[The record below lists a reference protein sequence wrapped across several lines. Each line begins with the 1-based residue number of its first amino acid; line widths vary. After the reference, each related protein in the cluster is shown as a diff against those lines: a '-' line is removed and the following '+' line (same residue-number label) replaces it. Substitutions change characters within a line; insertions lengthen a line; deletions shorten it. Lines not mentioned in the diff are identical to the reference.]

1 METGVG
7 FINLDDSVK
16 IALNIALAVARENA
30 NECYT
35 PSHLLKALLHKDVGL
50 RDFIIS
56 IGKDLGYL
64 EEWADVY
71 IEQCPKSTQL
81 SEIKPSERIDAVF
94 RAADDA
100 RIQFGLFDINPI
112 CVLLA
117 LAKPGVAFSSDQ
129 LRSFPILEK
138 DIHSIYIGNG
148 QKDMPAAATEK
159 SYAPTSAS
167 SFLGKYCV
175 DLTED
180 AANKLHP
187 VINRD
192 RENRMVMEILG
203 SRSKSNVLIVG
214 DAGVGKTALVYGLAW
229 DIVSHKVPSFLEETR
244 VFELDNAS
252 LIAGAT
258 YKGEIEDRLKNILKE
273 LRNIDNA
280 ILFIDEIHVL
290 LDNRQ
295 GNPNCRTAT

>member
-94 RAADDA
+94 RAADHLCAIGTGKA
-100 RIQFGLFDINPI
+100 RCRFFQRPAQ
-112 CVLLA
+112 V
-117 LAKPGVAFSSDQ
+117 
-129 LRSFPILEK
+129 FP
-138 DIHSIYIGNG
+138 HSGKGYPFHIY
-148 QKDMPAAATEK
+148 
-159 SYAPTSAS
+159 
-167 SFLGKYCV
+167 
-175 DLTED
+175 
-180 AANKLHP
+180 
-187 VINRD
+187 R
-192 RENRMVMEILG
+192 
-203 SRSKSNVLIVG
+203 
-214 DAGVGKTALVYGLAW
+214 
-229 DIVSHKVPSFLEETR
+229 
-244 VFELDNAS
+244 
-252 LIAGAT
+252 
-258 YKGEIEDRLKNILKE
+258 
-273 LRNIDNA
+273 
-280 ILFIDEIHVL
+280 
-290 LDNRQ
+290 
-295 GNPNCRTAT
+295 

>member
-64 EEWADVY
+64 EEWADVH
-71 IEQCPKSTQL
+71 IEQCPKSTRFA
-81 SEIKPSERIDAVF
+81 EIKPSEKIDAVF

-100 RIQFGLFDINPI
+100 RIQMGLFDINPI

-117 LAKPGVAFSSDQ
+117 LTKPGIAFSSDQ

-138 DIHSIYIGNG
+138 DIHSIYTGNE
-148 QKDMPAAATEK
+148 P
-159 SYAPTSAS
+159 
-167 SFLGKYCV
+167 
-175 DLTED
+175 
-180 AANKLHP
+180 
-187 VINRD
+187 
-192 RENRMVMEILG
+192 
-203 SRSKSNVLIVG
+203 
-214 DAGVGKTALVYGLAW
+214 AGVSGN
-229 DIVSHKVPSFLEETR
+229 VPEAVTS
-244 VFELDNAS
+244 
-252 LIAGAT
+252 
-258 YKGEIEDRLKNILKE
+258 KG
-273 LRNIDNA
+273 
-280 ILFIDEIHVL
+280 
-290 LDNRQ
+290 
-295 GNPNCRTAT
+295 

>member
-1 METGVG
+1 MDTGVG

-71 IEQCPKSTQL
+71 IEQCPKSTRL
-81 SEIKPSERIDAVF
+81 SEIKPSEQIDSVF

-117 LAKPGVAFSSDQ
+117 LTKPGVAFSSDQ
-129 LRSFPILEK
+129 LRSF
-138 DIHSIYIGNG
+138 HSGKGYPFHIYR
-148 QKDMPAAATEK
+148 K
-159 SYAPTSAS
+159 
-167 SFLGKYCV
+167 
-175 DLTED
+175 
-180 AANKLHP
+180 
-187 VINRD
+187 
-192 RENRMVMEILG
+192 
-203 SRSKSNVLIVG
+203 
-214 DAGVGKTALVYGLAW
+214 
-229 DIVSHKVPSFLEETR
+229 
-244 VFELDNAS
+244 
-252 LIAGAT
+252 
-258 YKGEIEDRLKNILKE
+258 
-273 LRNIDNA
+273 
-280 ILFIDEIHVL
+280 
-290 LDNRQ
+290 
-295 GNPNCRTAT
+295 RTAGMFSCRHGGCLCSGLRLVLFPGKVLRGPYRGCGKQAASGHQPRP

>member
-1 METGVG
+1 MDTGVG

-64 EEWADVY
+64 EEWADVH
-71 IEQCPKSTQL
+71 IEQCPKSTRFA
-81 SEIKPSERIDAVF
+81 EIKPSEKIDAVF

-100 RIQFGLFDINPI
+100 RIQMGLFDINPI

-117 LAKPGVAFSSDQ
+117 LTKPGIAFSSDQ

-138 DIHSIYIGNG
+138 DIHSIYTGNE
-148 QKDMPAAATEK
+148 PAGVSGNVPESFIQSSVSSST
-159 SYAPTSAS
+159 
-167 SFLGKYCV
+167 SFLAKYCV
-175 DLTED
+175 DLTAT
-180 AANKLHP
+180 AADRLYP
-187 VINRD
+187 TINRD
-192 RENRMVMEILG
+192 RENRMVMEVLG

-229 DIVSHKVPSFLEETR
+229 NIVNHKVPSFLEGAR

-258 YKGEIEDRLKNILKE
+258 YKGR
-273 LRNIDNA
+273 
-280 ILFIDEIHVL
+280 
-290 LDNRQ
+290 
-295 GNPNCRTAT
+295 